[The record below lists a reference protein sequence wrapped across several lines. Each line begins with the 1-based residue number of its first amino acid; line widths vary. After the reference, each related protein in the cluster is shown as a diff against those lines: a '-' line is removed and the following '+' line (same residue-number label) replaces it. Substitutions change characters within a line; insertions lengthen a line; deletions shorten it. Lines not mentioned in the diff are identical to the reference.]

1 MHTLWSQ
8 ADEVPEV
15 VVCCLSSRAVVMG
28 FRLQGVY
35 NVGELDSILDEE
47 DRDVVAHDVP
57 VALLGVELRCEAPN
71 VADSVLNRRS

>member
-57 VALLGVELRCEAPN
+57 VALFGVELGSKTSH
-71 VADSVLNRRS
+71 VAYRVLEWQV

>member
-47 DRDVVAHDVP
+47 YGDVVAD
-57 VALLGVELRCEAPN
+57 
-71 VADSVLNRRS
+71 DI